1 MAWEVKDETV
11 SVDPPNFNH
20 QDEHTIVV
28 PRHGTVI
35 LVHPGDR
42 DSAAIHALD
51 DLHQDCD
58 IRVVGRLHDIHSLAA
73 TYHHAILFLTDPFP
87 MRQWPLRVLR
97 STFDYIP
104 ITFLTTQPEKACI
117 LLEEGLID
125 ALFTPETLPVLRRAM
140 ILNLIERAAWH
151 AYTRRRNSELNLLSI
166 SDSLTRLYNHG
177 HLLEVLE
184 REFRRAD
191 RSHEPL
197 ACLMIDI
204 DHFKT
209 VNDTYGHRFGDF
221 ILSGIANLLRS
232 NLRQSDIVGRYGGEE
247 FMVILPGTDVPAAS
261 ALAEKLRS
269 IIEDFRFTDG
279 QHTTSITASFG
290 VASNTDQNVFTP
302 EHLLQLSD
310 RALYFAKESGRN
322 RVCTAQEFET
332 ITDFDI
338 FRHRLTDN
346 QLHAPLL
353 LLLTGNAQLREA
365 MTHAADEEKCQ
376 LISFDEP
383 ALFSAEFPALTP
395 NLIFID
401 TTGNYLEP
409 DFLKHTTNVAREAA
423 LPVAIIID
431 ETQSVPS
438 SKESYLFDDFL
449 TSDLSTLELRYG
461 IRRLLNLATLR
472 REQRRLGNELR
483 LAQRHLIRNERMRSI
498 GEVAMGM
505 AHEINNTLSTV
516 MSAAH
521 LLAKR
526 GDLADDARRLALQ
539 IEHAAR
545 HGATSVERLQSFL
558 SPEQAREQQR
568 HRLARLIDESIE
580 FTRGRW
586 RDEAQSMQI
595 RYEMVNRVDVRV
607 NILGNAAEIKE
618 ALIKLILN
626 ALDAMPDGGN
636 ITFDATTSPSHVV
649 LTISDEGVG
658 MDEFTQRHA
667 FDPFFST
674 KQDKSS
680 GLGLYVV
687 YSTMKRH
694 GGKIDVESRPGH
706 GTQIRLTFPR
716 LSPFDTPP
724 PVTDD
729 QSAAESTDA
738 PGIGTSSVDRLK
750 ILVIDDEPMVR
761 DVHSKLLKR
770 LGHDVDTADGGK
782 EAMEHASTVSY
793 DVIFTDLSMP
803 QISGWETARRL
814 RELCPNSVV
823 VLLSGWGRHQSE
835 EMLQTCGIS
844 HVLAKPVTTRQL
856 KDLLSRIKPPSGG
869 LSDSP

>member
-1 MAWEVKDETV
+1 
-11 SVDPPNFNH
+11 VDPPNLKH
-20 QDEHTIVV
+20 QDERTIVV

-35 LVHPGDR
+35 LVHPGSR
-42 DSAAIHALD
+42 DNVAFHSLD
-51 DLHQDCD
+51 DMRQDCD
-58 IRVVGRLHDIHSLAA
+58 VRPVEKLHDIHSLAA
-73 TYHHAILFLTDPFP
+73 SYNHAILFLTDPFP
-87 MRQWPLRVLR
+87 IRQWPLRVLR

-104 ITFLTTQPEKACI
+104 ITFSTSHPEQAAI

-125 ALFTPETLPVLRRAM
+125 ALFTPETLPLLRRAM

-177 HLLEVLE
+177 HLLEILE

-221 ILSGIANLLRS
+221 ILSGMANLLRS

-247 FMVILPGTDVPAAS
+247 FMIILPGTDVPAAS
-261 ALAEKLRS
+261 NLAEKLRS
-269 IIEDFRFTDG
+269 MIENFRFHDA
-279 QHTTSITASFG
+279 QHAASITASFG
-290 VASNTDQNVFTP
+290 VASNTDQNVFNP

-338 FRHRLTDN
+338 FRHRLTDD
-346 QLHAPLL
+346 QHHAPLL
-353 LLLTGNAQLREA
+353 VLLTGNPQLREN
-365 MTHAADEEKCQ
+365 MSDAADGEKCQ
-376 LISFDEP
+376 LISFDDP
-383 ALFSAEFPALTP
+383 ALFAAEFQALTP

-401 TTGNYLEP
+401 TTGDYLETN
-409 DFLKHTTNVAREAA
+409 FLNQTTSVAREAA
-423 LPVAIIID
+423 LPVAGIID
-431 ETQSVPS
+431 EKQNPSS
-438 SKESYLFDDFL
+438 SKENYLFDDFL
-449 TSDLSTLELRYG
+449 TSDLSSLQLRHG
-461 IRRLLNLATLR
+461 IRRLLNLANLR
-472 REQRRLGNELR
+472 REHRHLSNELR

-498 GEVAMGM
+498 GEIAMGM
-505 AHEINNTLSTV
+505 AHEINNTLSAV
-516 MSAAH
+516 MGAAH
-521 LLAKR
+521 LLARR
-526 GDLADDARRLALQ
+526 GDLADDARRLAVQ
-539 IEHAAR
+539 IEHSS
-545 HGATSVERLQSFL
+545 HDGATSVERLQSFL
-558 SPEQAREQQR
+558 SPEQAREQER
-568 HRLARLIDESIE
+568 HRLARLIDEAIE

-595 RYEMVNRVDVRV
+595 RYEMINRVDSRL
-607 NILGNAAEIKE
+607 NIMGNAAEIKE

-626 ALDAMPDGGN
+626 ALDAMPSGGSVA
-636 ITFDATTSPSHVV
+636 FDATTSPSNVV
-649 LTISDEGVG
+649 LTIADEGIG
-658 MDEFTQRHA
+658 MDEQTQRHA

-687 YSTMKRH
+687 FSTMKRH
-694 GGKIDVESRPGH
+694 GGRVDMESQPGR

-716 LSPFDTPP
+716 LTPFDTPP
-724 PVTDD
+724 PHTAEP
-729 QSAAESTDA
+729 SPAESNDT
-738 PGIGTSSVDRLK
+738 PVFGLSTGNKLK

-770 LGHDVDTADGGK
+770 LGHDVDTASGGN
-782 EAMEHASTVSY
+782 EALEHASKISY

-823 VLLSGWGRHQSE
+823 VLLSGWGRHHSD

-856 KDLLSRIKPPSGG
+856 KDLLSRIKIPPARPPDPTGSVME
-869 LSDSP
+869 

>member
-1 MAWEVKDETV
+1 M
-11 SVDPPNFNH
+11 SVDPTNFTH

-35 LVHPGDR
+35 LVHPEDR
-42 DSAAIHALD
+42 DCDALYCLD
-51 DLHQDCD
+51 DLRQDCD
-58 IRVVGRLHDIHSLAA
+58 IRFVGKLHDIHSLAA

-87 MRQWPLRVLR
+87 LRQWPWRVLR
-97 STFDYIP
+97 STFEYIP
-104 ITFLTTQPEKACI
+104 ITFSTSHPEKAAI

-125 ALFTPETLPVLRRAM
+125 ALFTPQTLPVLRRAM

-269 IIEDFRFTDG
+269 IIEDFRFADA
-279 QHTTSITASFG
+279 QHAASITASFG

-338 FRHRLTDN
+338 FRHRLTDS
-346 QLHAPLL
+346 QQHAPLL
-353 LLLTGNAQLREA
+353 LLLTANTQLREV
-365 MTHAADEEKCQ
+365 MTQAADEEKCQ
-376 LISFDEP
+376 LISFDDP

-401 TTGNYLEP
+401 TAGKNLDP

-423 LPVAIIID
+423 LPVAIIMD
-431 ETQSVPS
+431 NDQRAPS
-438 SKESYLFDDFL
+438 SKEHYLFDDFL
-449 TSDLSTLELRYG
+449 TSDLSPLQMRYG

-483 LAQRHLIRNERMRSI
+483 LAQRHLIRNERMRAI
-498 GEVAMGM
+498 GEIAMGM
-505 AHEINNTLSTV
+505 AHEINNTLSAV
-516 MSAAH
+516 MGAAH
-521 LLAKR
+521 LLSRR

-539 IEHAAR
+539 IEHAAN

-558 SPEQAREQQR
+558 SPEQARDQER
-568 HRLARLIDESIE
+568 HRLARLIDEAIE

-595 RYEMVNRVDVRV
+595 RYEMINRVDVRL
-607 NILGNAAEIKE
+607 NIMGNAGEIKE
-618 ALIKLILN
+618 ALVKVILN
-626 ALDAMPDGGN
+626 ALDAMPSGGN
-636 ITFDATTSPSHVV
+636 ITFDATTTPGHVL
-649 LTISDEGVG
+649 LTITDEGIG
-658 MDEFTQRHA
+658 MDERTQRHA

-680 GLGLYVV
+680 GLGLYLVFT
-687 YSTMKRH
+687 TMKRH
-694 GGKIDVESRPGH
+694 GGRIDIESRPGH
-706 GTQIRLTFPR
+706 GTLIRLAFPR
-716 LSPFDTPP
+716 MTPFDTLT
-724 PVTDD
+724 PVTED
-729 QSAAESTDA
+729 QSSEKSTPAQDT
-738 PGIGTSSVDRLK
+738 GDTSGDRLK

-770 LGHDVDTADGGK
+770 LGHDVDTADGGSD
-782 EAMEHASTVSY
+782 AMEQASTVAY

-835 EMLQTCGIS
+835 EMLQSCGIS
-844 HVLAKPVTTRQL
+844 HVLAKPVTTSQL
-856 KDLLSRIKPPSGG
+856 KDLLSRIKPRVGG
-869 LSDSP
+869 